1 MMRGRVR
8 RGGFETPWRRC
19 VLYVCVLT
27 RVHAHQ
33 HTHKH
38 THSLTHSRAY
48 TQVRQ
53 QLMRQE
59 AMTAEARVTAS
70 MAQQEMHHWRQRVC
84 VTACPLGVQGRL

>member
-1 MMRGRVR
+1 MYVYLSVCTHTN
-8 RGGFETPWRRC
+8 TP
-19 VLYVCVLT
+19 
-27 RVHAHQ
+27 
-33 HTHKH
+33 THP
-38 THSLTHSRAY
+38 HSLTHSRTY